1 VRARV
6 IVTNAPASALETGI
20 QLTKDVLVPAARD
33 QDGYRGY
40 VAIYDEET
48 GRSLAITLWEN
59 RATERASD
67 EKASSSREEEAK
79 ALGAKILSVDKYDVA
94 VAELA

>member
-6 IVTNAPASALETGI
+6 IVTKAPTSVLEAGI
-20 QLTKDVLVPAARD
+20 RLTNEVLVPAARE

-40 VAIYDEET
+40 IAIYDEET
-48 GRSLAITLWEN
+48 GRSLAITLWED
-59 RATERASD
+59 ALTERASD
-67 EKASSSREEEAK
+67 EKASAGREEAAK
-79 ALGAKILSVDKYDVA
+79 ALGAEILSVDKYEIA